1 MGCCTMFIPKIEIK
15 KNHVFLHEYNQS
27 RLYCQL
33 NVCDHNFPLE
43 VKIINDFYYMPII
56 ISFCNENV
64 DAFARGYFY

>member
-1 MGCCTMFIPKIEIK
+1 MGCCTIFIPKIEIK

-43 VKIINDFYYMPII
+43 VKIINDFYYMTTASSLYIGEFI
-56 ISFCNENV
+56 HV
-64 DAFARGYFY
+64 QR